1 VGHNDR
7 ERRRAKQR
15 ARRERTHEF
24 TFSAPRQP
32 DSFEVQADQKIA
44 GAVHDL
50 AVGDQE
56 GFEIILDQLTTGPG
70 GAEGRLV
77 VDRAL
82 FGTAS
87 RFVEALWRGG
97 WQPVELHRQVTRRG
111 GANPAAVAVDVMAAM
126 MRRFAAATVDERWEA
141 QLRALDAE
149 VWWAGDDAY
158 VDALGLRLPAG
169 RSDAVRCLLELIAT
183 LRPIPPIPVLIP
195 PPGQGRRGSLAG
207 APRREVDQRVL
218 ERVRGLLAKAEST
231 TFEAEAETYT
241 AKAQELMARHSIDYA
256 LLATEPGRK
265 DEPLGRRL
273 PIDNP
278 YESEKVTLVNAVALA
293 NRAKAV
299 WSQQLGFVT
308 VFGFPADLD
317 AIELLFTSLLVQA
330 TRAMTAAGQQRS
342 VDGRSRTRS
351 FRQSF
356 LTGFAHRI
364 GERLRLATETAT
376 AEAAG
381 ETGRDL
387 VPVLASREEQ
397 VAEALETMVPEVY
410 VTTSSRVN
418 NAHGYHSG
426 VAAADRAS
434 LQVHESLTR

>member
-1 VGHNDR
+1 
-7 ERRRAKQR
+7 
-15 ARRERTHEF
+15 
-24 TFSAPRQP
+24 
-32 DSFEVQADQKIA
+32 
-44 GAVHDL
+44 
-50 AVGDQE
+50 
-56 GFEIILDQLTTGPG
+56 
-70 GAEGRLV
+70 
-77 VDRAL
+77 
-82 FGTAS
+82 
-87 RFVEALWRGG
+87 
-97 WQPVELHRQVTRRG
+97 
-111 GANPAAVAVDVMAAM
+111 
-126 MRRFAAATVDERWEA
+126 
-141 QLRALDAE
+141 
-149 VWWAGDDAY
+149 
-158 VDALGLRLPAG
+158 LPAG
-169 RSDAVRCLLELIAT
+169 RSDAVRHLLELIAT
-183 LRPIPPIPVLIP
+183 LQPIPPIPVLIP

-207 APRREVDQRVL
+207 APRHEVDQRVL

-256 LLATEPGRK
+256 LLAAERGGK
-265 DEPLGRRL
+265 EEPLGRRL

-278 YESEKVTLVNAVALA
+278 YEAEKVTLVNAVAMA
-293 NRAKAV
+293 NRAQAV

-342 VDGRSRTRS
+342 PDGRSRTRS

-364 GERLRLATETAT
+364 GERLRQATDTAT

-387 VPVLASREEQ
+387 LPVLASREEQ
-397 VAEALETMVPEVY
+397 VTEALQTMFPEVY
-410 VTTSSRVN
+410 VTTRSRVN